1 MSLTTVTR
9 YRGSDLRLCNGHK
22 RFFGVS
28 DDIHSRIPEPICRT
42 TVGPSARGAD
52 YSSGSLVRR
61 RGSRG
66 EAMPA
71 TNRILLGALAGIAAT
86 CAMTATARAMHR
98 RLPAVERYPLPPRE
112 IVESSLPVAT
122 KRSLDEHGRQT
133 ATIAAH
139 FGYGA
144 ATGALYALAAPRG
157 SILSGAAYGFMVW
170 VCELFRDHARPS
182 DPSASARPSRA
193 PQRAHDRGAPGLG
206 QHAGEDAARPAIR
219 RAGDLCR

>member
-28 DDIHSRIPEPICRT
+28 NNLHSRIPEPICRT

-52 YSSGSLVRR
+52 CSSGSLVRR

-139 FGYGA
+139 FGYGPLPVRCTRLPRREA
-144 ATGALYALAAPRG
+144 AFCRALRTASWSG
-157 SILSGAAYGFMVW
+157 S
-170 VCELFRDHARPS
+170 CELFRDHARPS